1 MLLDSVQKLLG
12 WHAPPADASLL
23 AAEPAASLVPDP
35 ELAEDDDPVWP
46 SARIGVAEALWGQ
59 GFLFPGGGAEVLRLA
74 TPLGLS
80 AASSLLL
87 IGAGSGG
94 PPRCIAAEFGV
105 WVTGYEANPRL
116 VDLANERSERAG
128 LGRRAQVEIWDTLA
142 PKFPRRYF
150 HHGMAIE
157 PLHGA
162 KPEQVLAAVAL
173 ALKPERSSC
182 CWRWSPIP
190 PLDPADPMVATWAR
204 LDHRSADVPSELE
217 ITNVLGAPQVRCADR
232 RGRVASS
239 HAERDAGMA
248 HRGARRWPGARP
260 ALRQIGMVVHEA
272 ELWLARFR
280 LMRDGKLRLVRWHAI
295 AGGG

>member
-12 WHAPPADASLL
+12 WLAPPADVSLP
-23 AAEPAASLVPDP
+23 AAEPTASPVPDP
-35 ELAEDDDPVWP
+35 ELADDDDPVWP

-59 GFLFPGGGAEVLRLA
+59 GFLFPGGGAEVLRLTA
-74 TPLGLS
+74 PLGLS

-94 PPRCIAAEFGV
+94 PSRCIAAEFGV
-105 WVTGYEANPRL
+105 WVTGYEANKRL

-128 LGRRAQVEIWDTLA
+128 MGRRAQVEIWDTLK

-157 PLHGA
+157 MLHGA
-162 KPEQVLAAVAL
+162 KPDKVLTAVAL
-173 ALKPERSSC
+173 ALKPGAQFVLLETVADA
-182 CWRWSPIP
+182 
-190 PLDPADPMVATWAR
+190 PLDPADPIVATWAR
-204 LDHRSADVPSELE
+204 LDHRSADVPSEPE
-217 ITNVLGAPQVRCADR
+217 ITNVLARLKFDVRIVEDVSRRHMQSAMQGWRIAVEAMASAP
-232 RGRVASS
+232 
-239 HAERDAGMA
+239 
-248 HRGARRWPGARP
+248 P

-272 ELWLARFR
+272 ELWTARFR
-280 LMRDGKLRLVRWHAI
+280 LMRDGKLRLARWHAI

>member
-12 WHAPPADASLL
+12 WLAPPADASLL
-23 AAEPAASLVPDP
+23 AAEPTASPVPDP
-35 ELAEDDDPVWP
+35 ELADDDDPVWP

-59 GFLFPGGGAEVLRLA
+59 GFLFPGGGAEVLRLTA
-74 TPLGLS
+74 PLGLS

-94 PPRCIAAEFGV
+94 PSRCIAAEFGV
-105 WVTGYEANPRL
+105 WVTGYEANKRL

-128 LGRRAQVEIWDTLA
+128 MGRRAQVEIWDTLK

-157 PLHGA
+157 MLHGA
-162 KPEQVLAAVAL
+162 KPDKVLTAVAL
-173 ALKPERSSC
+173 ALKPAAQFVLLETVADA
-182 CWRWSPIP
+182 
-190 PLDPADPMVATWAR
+190 PLDPADPVVATWAR
-204 LDHRSADVPSELE
+204 LDHRSADVPSEPE
-217 ITNVLGAPQVRCADR
+217 ITNVLARLKFDVRIVEDVSRRHMQSAMQGWRIAVEAMASAP
-232 RGRVASS
+232 
-239 HAERDAGMA
+239 
-248 HRGARRWPGARP
+248 P

-272 ELWLARFR
+272 ELWTARFR
-280 LMRDGKLRLVRWHAI
+280 LMRDGKLRLARWHAI